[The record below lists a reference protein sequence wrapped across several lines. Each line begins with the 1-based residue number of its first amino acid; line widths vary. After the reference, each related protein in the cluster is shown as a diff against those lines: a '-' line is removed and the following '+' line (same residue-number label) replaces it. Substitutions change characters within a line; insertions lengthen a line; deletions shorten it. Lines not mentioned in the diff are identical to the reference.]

1 MDFEVAIVEDIILDD
16 TSKYFVNAGEW
27 NSIGTIYFKKVKRGE
42 FKSSGFA
49 RPYFSNFINYPL
61 INELVY
67 IFRQPSPDIQNN
79 NFKETYYYITPLN
92 IWGSNHHNGIPNIFE
107 NKDIP
112 ESQQRDYIQTQA
124 GAVSKVPDGSSD
136 ITLGN
141 TFQERSNIKPL
152 KKFEGDVIVEG
163 RLGNSIRLGSTV
175 LKDGKGINTWSQ
187 SGINGDPIILI
198 RNGQGSKGSVGYLPT
213 EENINTDSASI
224 YLTSNQKIPIQV
236 ASIETRKY
244 LSYQNS
250 KPTQPDKY
258 IGNQVILNADR
269 LVFNAA
275 QDHLL
280 LSSAKSISLSSN
292 NSVNI
297 DTESFTVQTTN
308 IYLGSK
314 SATEPLVLGDTTVV
328 LLKDI
333 VNILTELTKACLA
346 ASNGGGPVVP
356 LTDTAIKL
364 LPKLQTLA
372 PQIDSIK
379 SKYNFT
385 V

>member
-175 LKDGKGINTWSQ
+175 LKDGKGINAWSQ

-244 LSYQNS
+244 LSYQDS

-314 SATEPLVLGDTTVV
+314 SATEPLVLGNTTAA
-328 LLKDI
+328 LLKDMLS
-333 VNILTELTKACLA
+333 ILTELTKACVA
-346 ASNGGGPVVP
+346 AANGGGPVAP
-356 LTDTAIKL
+356 LNSTASKL
-364 LPKLQTLA
+364 LPQLQKLA
-372 PQIDSIK
+372 PKIDSIK
-379 SKYNFT
+379 STYNYT